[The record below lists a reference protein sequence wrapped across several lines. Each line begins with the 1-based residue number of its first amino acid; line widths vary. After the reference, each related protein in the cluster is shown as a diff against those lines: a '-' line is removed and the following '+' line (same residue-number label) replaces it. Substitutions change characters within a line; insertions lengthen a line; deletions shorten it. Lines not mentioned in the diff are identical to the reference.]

1 MNVEGKDVGLD
12 ASRIATL
19 SIVDRWIVS
28 RLQDAE
34 ASVGE
39 ALSAYRFDLAS
50 KAIYEFVWSE
60 YCDWYV
66 ELAKVQL
73 NQGNEAEQRGT
84 RRTLLHVLEAVL
96 RLAHAFM
103 PFITE
108 ELWQTVAPL
117 TGKQG
122 ISISVQPYP
131 RAQPEKRDEA
141 AEREIALLK
150 DVINACRTLRGE
162 MGLSPAQK
170 VPLIAVGDQA
180 VLSRFAPYAAPLARL
195 SEVTI
200 VSELPRTDA
209 PVQIVGDFKLML
221 HIEIDAAAERERLAK
236 EIARLEG
243 EIAKANAKLANQ
255 TFVARA
261 PANVVAQ
268 ERERLAGFEAIVQ
281 KLKPQLERLSA

>member
-1 MNVEGKDVGLD
+1 M
-12 ASRIATL
+12 
-19 SIVDRWIVS
+19 
-28 RLQDAE
+28 
-34 ASVGE
+34 
-39 ALSAYRFDLAS
+39 
-50 KAIYEFVWSE
+50 
-60 YCDWYV
+60 
-66 ELAKVQL
+66 
-73 NQGNEAEQRGT
+73 
-84 RRTLLHVLEAVL
+84 
-96 RLAHAFM
+96 
-103 PFITE
+103 
-108 ELWQTVAPL
+108 
-117 TGKQG
+117 
-122 ISISVQPYP
+122 
-131 RAQPEKRDEA
+131 
-141 AEREIALLK
+141 
-150 DVINACRTLRGE
+150 
-162 MGLSPAQK
+162 
-170 VPLIAVGDQA
+170 
-180 VLSRFAPYAAPLARL
+180 LSRFAPYAAPLARL